1 LGHYILI
8 VFQKLTYIID
18 FFVFQ
23 NLKNTQAFIGKSIFT
38 SNSTTTFNYF
48 LMI

>member
-1 LGHYILI
+1 
-8 VFQKLTYIID
+8 
-18 FFVFQ
+18 
-23 NLKNTQAFIGKSIFT
+23 LKNTQAFIGKSIFT